1 MNEWI
6 YRFDTDRLSSAKT
19 NWSYS
24 KFVIADYETTKI
36 KEEGCLEKKASLL
49 KPSDILFIIG
59 TRSWTRMRRRLI
71 LLRVRTAR
79 TRLLLCAARAKSI
92 YSLSN
97 GIFDTV
103 WPVPLFL
110 EDGDILGS

>member
-1 MNEWI
+1 MNEYI
-6 YRFDTDRLSSAKT
+6 GLTLTASRVLKRTGRTASLLLQIMIRQRLK
-19 NWSYS
+19 
-24 KFVIADYETTKI
+24 
-36 KEEGCLEKKASLL
+36 KKAVSKKTSLL

-97 GIFDTV
+97 GILDTV